1 MIMMNWLSKGG
12 LTAVHN
18 ECLLISLMAE
28 EIFRKNSLRNPYKI
42 DVAVMVDHLTA
53 KPEVISISNNV
64 IEESG
69 VKFFC
74 IIEN

>member
-1 MIMMNWLSKGG
+1 
-12 LTAVHN
+12 
-18 ECLLISLMAE
+18 MAE

-69 VKFFC
+69 VKFSC